1 MPYSGLWRHFLA
13 AINALLLFT
22 LATLSTNAIADI
34 NSATP
39 SPATISVPAKG
50 IATVNVLWRVNRTE
64 AAALRAPV
72 TRNVSSSSA
81 SLLINGSTV
90 ATLAGSISKSSTL
103 ANTESETLMF
113 NESFTLNA
121 GLARRIA
128 SSPAGSVQIMRLFTD
143 TQRVATGVVRLFT
156 GSGNSGP
163 LAVRRIDLAFENS
176 ARTDVVYQKDVVHA
190 IADISFRSSGILK
203 GEWRIVD
210 PTASLGS
217 SGGRVL
223 RVVRQN
229 LVSSGEGRTRIVSPP
244 LPTNNNGLYFVSFVV
259 TDSNNSFETPILRY
273 FVLDDKDASLNSK
286 PSEITVLS
294 PANGADLSQNTV
306 FTWQVVPSALAYQV
320 EVFNE
325 GELIPL
331 TGKLVPATELKLSLS
346 ALSFEWLSAGHE
358 YNWRIRALGVGGK
371 LLAQSEMQMVF
382 LP

>member
-1 MPYSGLWRHFLA
+1 MPFSGLWRHFLRI
-13 AINALLLFT
+13 INALVLLSF
-22 LATLSTNAIADI
+22 AALSTNAIADV
-34 NSATP
+34 NSVTLSP
-39 SPATISVPAKG
+39 STISVPAKG
-50 IATVNVLWRVNRTE
+50 IATVNVVWRVSRTE
-64 AAALRAPV
+64 TAALAAPI
-72 TRNVSSSSA
+72 TRNVSSSAA

-90 ATLAGSISKSSTL
+90 ATLAGTISKSSTL
-103 ANTESETLMF
+103 GNAESATLTF
-113 NESFTLNA
+113 SESFTLNA

-128 SSPAGSVQIMRLFTD
+128 SSPAGSVQIVRLFTD
-143 TQRVATGVVRLFT
+143 TQRVATGIVRLFA

-176 ARTDVVYQKDVVHA
+176 ARTDVVYKNDVVHA
-190 IADISFRSSGILK
+190 IADIAFRSSGILK

-244 LPTNNNGLYFVSFVV
+244 LPTSNNGLYFVSFVV
-259 TDSNNSFETPILRY
+259 QDSTGSFETPILRY
-273 FVLDDKDASLNSK
+273 FVLDDQETALNSK
-286 PSEITVLS
+286 PSQMIVLS

-306 FTWQVVPSALAYQV
+306 FTWQGVVGAEAYQV
-320 EVFNE
+320 ELFNE
-325 GELIPL
+325 GEFIPL
-331 TGKLVPATELKLSLS
+331 TGKLVPASELKLSLS
-346 ALSFEWLSAGHE
+346 ALSFKWLTAGHD
-358 YNWRIRALGVGGK
+358 YNWRIRALGIGGK